1 MRMVEQLVRLAEIW
15 SATNDRSLSRLAT
28 RVINR
33 GHFFEQ
39 PLDQMN
45 RAGLHTF
52 EKFLTF
58 FRDGGNWAGGLIPAA
73 AVDLLDNFENIAV
86 EAGASTVK
94 GDADSSDDRV
104 VTAAADRDAA
114 PRHARDA
121 A

>member
-1 MRMVEQLVRLAEIW
+1 MIDQLVRLAEIW
-15 SATNDRSLSRLAT
+15 AVTNGRSTARLSTLVANDGDLFNRITQRGGRLT
-28 RVINR
+28 T
-33 GHFFEQ
+33 E
-39 PLDQMN
+39 
-45 RAGLHTF
+45 TF

-94 GDADSSDDRV
+94 GDAYSSDDRV
-104 VTAAADRDAA
+104 VPAPADRDAA